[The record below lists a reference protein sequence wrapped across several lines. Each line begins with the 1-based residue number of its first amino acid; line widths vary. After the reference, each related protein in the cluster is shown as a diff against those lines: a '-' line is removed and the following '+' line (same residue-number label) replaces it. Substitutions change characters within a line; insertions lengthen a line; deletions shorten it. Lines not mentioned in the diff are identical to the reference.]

1 MNTPTPTEID
11 LATLSDEEIKSR
23 FDEGIR
29 VQAQQETDK
38 ILKKNRHELRR
49 LKKQYEEALLTGNKD
64 MFKYT
69 LSKLRAIYKQQVSE
83 DILDLCWRT
92 SRETIQGIIDDH
104 QGTVQETEN

>member
-11 LATLSDEEIKSR
+11 LATLSDEEIKAR

-29 VQAQQETDK
+29 VQAQQKTDK

-69 LSKLRAIYKQQVSE
+69 LSKLRTIYKQQVSE